1 MQRQEKEQFVKDVAA
16 ELEKSAGVLFVDFTG
31 LNVEQQT
38 SFRVKMREANVK
50 YQVVKNTLM
59 LRALE
64 AAGVTEDASPILKGA
79 PTGVVFGY
87 DDPVGAAKATV
98 DFQKDVDKLKIK
110 GGVLENKVLD
120 AKGAEAVSKMPG
132 RQELLSEIVGLIMGP
147 GRNLQALFK
156 GPAGKLVGA
165 IEAKADGGEEGG
177 EG

>member
-38 SFRVKMREANVK
+38 NFRVKMRDANVK

-64 AAGVTEDASPILKGA
+64 KAGVTDDAAPILKGA

-98 DFQKDVDKLKIK
+98 DFQKEVDKLKIK

-120 AKGAEAVSKMPG
+120 AKGAEAVAKMPG
-132 RQELLSEIVGLIMGP
+132 RQELLAEIVGLIMGP
-147 GRNLQALFK
+147 GRTLQSLLK
-156 GPAGKLVGA
+156 GPGSTLAGQIK
-165 IEAKADGGEEGG
+165 AKADDGEEGG